1 MLFGSSVLRHSGLVQ
16 NHAMFSWAELA
27 REEPEL
33 SEACRSLF
41 YQYGVG
47 LAFLGT
53 VRPDGGPRLHP
64 ICPLI
69 EDRGL
74 FAFLIPSPKRD
85 DLHRDPR
92 YALHSFPAEQ
102 NEDAVYLRGR
112 ASVESNHRLRE
123 ELAERFFREREMSE
137 APPGWEDQ
145 ELFEFRIERCLR
157 TVSTGHGDP
166 NPTHRVWRAPS
177 RSDQ

>member
-1 MLFGSSVLRHSGLVQ
+1 
-16 NHAMFSWAELA
+16 MFSWAELA
-27 REEPEL
+27 RKEPEL
-33 SEACRSLF
+33 AEACRSIF

-92 YALHSFPAEQ
+92 YALHSFPAED
-102 NEDAVYLRGR
+102 NEDAVYLIGEARSLSDDGL
-112 ASVESNHRLRE
+112 SSQ
-123 ELAERFFREREMSE
+123 LAERFFRERKMSE
-137 APPGWEDQ
+137 APAGWDDQ

-166 NPTHRVWRAPS
+166 SPTHLVWRAP
-177 RSDQ
+177 